1 MKLLAELPPNL
12 TLAQLQALLNDRIRD
27 VNDILT
33 GAVSNP
39 SEADVDLGAHRI
51 VNLADPR
58 DDLDAVTFRML
69 KRFGAG
75 SSSAQV
81 IDAGKDAYAIVFCKD
96 GVLSVPELTPAYI
109 VGKDRTGVI
118 EEVGLYATVAPTTDV
133 LQMNATVTRVAT
145 VSTVLTAD
153 IIFPIAG
160 IVPVYSTAIHFTSPL
175 KHGDVVQPT
184 IITGGQAELATMIV
198 VVRRS

>member
-1 MKLLAELPPNL
+1 MKLLAELPANL
-12 TLAQLQALLNDRIRD
+12 TLTQLQALLNDRIRD

-39 SEADVDLGAHRI
+39 AEADVDMGAHRI
-51 VNLADPR
+51 TNLADPR
-58 DDLDAVTFRML
+58 DDLDAVTLRTL
-69 KRFGAG
+69 KRFSGTSAPQVVSAG
-75 SSSAQV
+75 L
-81 IDAGKDAYAIVFCKD
+81 DAYAIVFTKD

-109 VGKDRTGVI
+109 VGKDRTGTI
-118 EEVGLYATVAPTTDV
+118 EEVGLYATVAPTQAV

-145 VSTVLTAD
+145 ISPVLATD
-153 IIFPIAG
+153 IIFPIGG
-160 IVPVYSTAIHFTSPL
+160 IVPVYSTKIKFTSPL

-184 IITGGQAELATMIV
+184 IITGGQAQLATMVV